1 MNGYLQ
7 AISIEEHMKK
17 ILFSI
22 LIISTLSFVL
32 LWGIKYGGSDLASLF
47 DVIVARVTINPLE
60 VKVSAPSR
68 VKVGKIFKVEARLV
82 NKGEEEIKDT
92 EAEIFLPSGLTL
104 IKKDLIQ
111 RIGVIRGKKGKKV
124 SWLVRG
130 EKMGIYIITVSGR
143 GELKGQTI
151 SAEDSTKVEIRE
163 SLKGFQAITWFQDFL
178 NFFGRWLKP

>member
-1 MNGYLQ
+1 MNGHIQ
-7 AISIEEHMKK
+7 AIFMEEHTKK
-17 ILFSI
+17 VLLSV
-22 LIISTLSFVL
+22 LIISTLSFIL

-47 DVIVARVTINPLE
+47 DVIVARVTINPLK

-92 EAEIFLPSGLTL
+92 EVEIFLPSGLTL

-130 EKMGIYIITVSGR
+130 EEIGIYIITVSGR
-143 GELKGQTI
+143 GELRGQTI
-151 SAEDSTKVEIRE
+151 SVQDSTKVEIKE
-163 SLKGFQAITWFQDFL
+163 SLKGFQAAMWFQDFL
-178 NFFGRWLKP
+178 NLFRNWLEF